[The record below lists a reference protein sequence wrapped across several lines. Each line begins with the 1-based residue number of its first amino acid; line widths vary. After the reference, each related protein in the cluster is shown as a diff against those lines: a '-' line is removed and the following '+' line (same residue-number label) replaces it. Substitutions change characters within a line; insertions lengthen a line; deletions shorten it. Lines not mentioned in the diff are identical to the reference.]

1 MSGFG
6 APSAPASR
14 LTVELGRLNRQVK
27 INQRL
32 GPKALRNRSKVFVF
46 AGNPKRRRAFG
57 LIHGRWQNL
66 QILVVMPA
74 AVLDWDD
81 VVNVVLDSGLLR
93 ERVGGFSHFPLDR

>member
-1 MSGFG
+1 
-6 APSAPASR
+6 
-14 LTVELGRLNRQVK
+14 LNRQVK

-32 GPKALRNRSKVFVF
+32 GPKALRNRAKVFVF

-57 LIHGRWQNL
+57 LIHGRWENL

-93 ERVGGFSHFPLDR
+93 ERVGGFSHLFLNQKIVVWMEQISFERSTA